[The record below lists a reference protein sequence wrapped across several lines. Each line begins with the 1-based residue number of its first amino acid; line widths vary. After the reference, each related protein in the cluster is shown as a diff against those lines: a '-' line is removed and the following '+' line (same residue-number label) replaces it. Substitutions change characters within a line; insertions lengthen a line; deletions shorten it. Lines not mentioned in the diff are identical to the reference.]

1 VNGAATRLA
10 RTLGAVILALTAV
23 GIGAAALRAGHVL
36 AGHHPGLTLIAPLRD
51 VLAFTIV
58 GVFGWMVSSGHRRA
72 RNYEWAIIGP
82 YAVGL
87 FTPLGVLTLIVN
99 VAATAVNRRTTP
111 EPAPA
116 PAHAELV

>member
-1 VNGAATRLA
+1 MRDLSRVIRA
-10 RTLGAVILALTAV
+10 LGVTILGLTGI
-23 GIGAAALRAGHVL
+23 GIGAGLVRLGYALAN
-36 AGHHPGLTLIAPLRD
+36 HHPGLLIVGHLRD

-58 GVFGWMVSSGHRRA
+58 GVFGWMVCSGHRRA

-99 VAATAVNRRTTP
+99 VAATALNRMAAGQA
-111 EPAPA
+111 APA
-116 PAHAELV
+116 VDAEVL